1 MSAYGSPFY
10 YGNPPMPLQQ
20 ASWDANAMVNP
31 YTGIEDAR
39 YINTHP
45 SVVASAG
52 AVPVEPHQVGPFQL
66 PPGFTQDQ
74 NAHDALKA
82 GVGLSGLV
90 LLWVLLTRQP
100 AKTTP
105 SAWDRV
111 WQWIKNPLAKPFKDD
126 QNTISILWAQGL
138 GHVTS
143 RNKYRQLSRKMTAEG
158 GTAFVQ
164 QAINY
169 LKDDYGKN
177 GWHRMRNAHALEN
190 KREQAFDVMRLL
202 RELMRDPKEDKLF
215 KPELHKE
222 FGFKTHAEAVHQTQS
237 ILRALIENYRRC
249 GLKHNEKVQTLTNIS
264 EEFLKTYIERHKVDP
279 ENYPMGEGTALLS
292 RLVHLPK
299 IKSLIYRGWL
309 DKDARKLEAE
319 RALREFLYIA
329 SNVEKDYAGETHTS
343 PIRLFKPDEWKSFIQ
358 EYKTIMA
365 HKLQNNRENNKLFE
379 ALDTLAKD
387 GYHALNQ
394 QGTDDKQ
401 ERIRQNFTK
410 AVEELV
416 RQSRNTTSSN
426 VGGIVDEIE
435 GKHTDQGGQTFE
447 LLLALLQELR
457 PQMDHLHTMA

>member
-126 QNTISILWAQGL
+126 QNAISILWAQGL
-138 GHVTS
+138 GHATS
-143 RNKYRQLSRKMTAEG
+143 RKKYRQLSRKMTAEG

-164 QAINY
+164 NAINY

-177 GWHRMRNAHALEN
+177 GWHRMRNAHASEN

-202 RELMRDPKEDKLF
+202 RELMRDPTKDKLF
-215 KPELHKE
+215 EPDLHLE

-249 GLKHNEKVQTLTNIS
+249 GLTHNEKVQTLTNIS

-279 ENYPMGEGTALLS
+279 TNYPMGEGTALLS

-401 ERIRQNFTK
+401 VRIRKNLTQ
-410 AVEELV
+410 AVTALL

-447 LLLALLQELR
+447 LLLALLQELH
-457 PQMDHLHTMA
+457 PQMDHLHSMA